1 MVVEVV
7 VHLWGREVV
16 PSEDMADMAD
26 MAMAEEGEV
35 TVAVVMAA
43 MEEVEAD
50 LVVEVGLKEVHQQTA
65 VARVPCKYLLKK
77 MWITLNTWQ

>member
-16 PSEDMADMAD
+16 PSEDMAD